1 MDIYSISFLISTFW
15 IGPFWI
21 AMLINPN
28 KYKTKELMSKPLF
41 FIGPIIIWF
50 LLMLMNPQGLI
61 DFFNMGSHPEGFI
74 IGMSE
79 GLATKIGVTATWAH
93 MVAGDI
99 FATRWVWADG
109 VKRNTNISLLRI
121 SIFFSVILMP
131 LGIIFHLLF
140 RNKIK
145 PQANYANNKESVL

>member
-1 MDIYSISFLISTFW
+1 MDIYTISFLISTLW
-15 IGPFWI
+15 VGPFWI
-21 AMLINPN
+21 AMLVNPHKN
-28 KYKTKELMSKPLF
+28 KTKELMSKPLF

-50 LLMLMNPQGLI
+50 LLMLLNPQGLI

-74 IGMSE
+74 SGMSKS
-79 GLATKIGVTATWAH
+79 LATKIGATATWAH

-109 VKRNTNISLLRI
+109 IKRNNNLSLLRI

-131 LGIIFHLLF
+131 LGIVLHLIF
-140 RNKIK
+140 RNKI
-145 PQANYANNKESVL
+145 NKSST

>member
-1 MDIYSISFLISTFW
+1 MDIYSISFLISTLW

-21 AMLINPN
+21 AMLVNPN
-28 KYKTKELMSKPLF
+28 KNKTKELMSKPF
-41 FIGPIIIWF
+41 FFLGPIIIWF
-50 LLMLMNPQGLI
+50 LLMLLNPQALI
-61 DFFNMGSHPEGFI
+61 DFFKMGSDSEGFI
-74 IGMSE
+74 NGMSK

-109 VKRNTNISLLRI
+109 IKRKNNLSFLRI

-131 LGIIFHLLF
+131 LGIILHLIF
-140 RNKIK
+140 RKKN
-145 PQANYANNKESVL
+145 AST

>member
-1 MDIYSISFLISTFW
+1 VDIYSISFLISTFW

-21 AMLINPN
+21 AMLVNP
-28 KYKTKELMSKPLF
+28 KKKKTKELMSKPLF

-50 LLMLMNPQGLI
+50 LLMLLNPQGLI

-74 IGMSE
+74 IGMSK

-109 VKRNTNISLLRI
+109 IKRNNNLLLLRI

-131 LGIIFHLLF
+131 LGIVLHLIF
-140 RNKIK
+140 RNKI
-145 PQANYANNKESVL
+145 NNSSA

>member
-1 MDIYSISFLISTFW
+1 MDIYTISFLISTLW

-21 AMLINPN
+21 AMLVNPN
-28 KYKTKELMSKPLF
+28 KNKTKELMSKPF
-41 FIGPIIIWF
+41 FFLGPIIIWF
-50 LLMLMNPQGLI
+50 LLMLLNPQALI
-61 DFFNMGSHPEGFI
+61 DFFKMGSDSEGFI
-74 IGMSE
+74 NGMSK

-109 VKRNTNISLLRI
+109 IKRKNNLSFLRI

-131 LGIIFHLLF
+131 LGIILHLIF
-140 RNKIK
+140 RKKN
-145 PQANYANNKESVL
+145 AST

>member
-1 MDIYSISFLISTFW
+1 MDIYTISFLISTLW

-21 AMLINPN
+21 AMLVNPN
-28 KYKTKELMSKPLF
+28 KNKTKELMSKPF
-41 FIGPIIIWF
+41 FFLGPIIIWF
-50 LLMLMNPQGLI
+50 LLMLLNPQALI
-61 DFFNMGSHPEGFI
+61 DFFKMGSDSEGFI
-74 IGMSE
+74 NGMSK

-109 VKRNTNISLLRI
+109 IKRKNNLSFLRI

-131 LGIIFHLLF
+131 LGIILHLIF
-140 RNKIK
+140 RKK
-145 PQANYANNKESVL
+145 MPQPKLHLN

>member
-21 AMLINPN
+21 AMLVNPN
-28 KYKTKELMSKPLF
+28 KNKTKELMSKPLF

-50 LLMLMNPQGLI
+50 LLMLLNPQGLI
-61 DFFNMGSHPEGFI
+61 DLFKVGSHPEGFV

-79 GLATKIGVTATWAH
+79 GLATKAGVTATWAH

-99 FATRWVWADG
+99 LATSWVWADG
-109 VKRNTNISLLRI
+109 IKRNNNLLLLRI
-121 SIFFSVILMP
+121 SIFFSVMLMP
-131 LGIIFHLLF
+131 LGIVLHLIF
-140 RNKIK
+140 RKKINK
-145 PQANYANNKESVL
+145 AST

>member
-1 MDIYSISFLISTFW
+1 MDIYTISFLISTFW

-21 AMLINPN
+21 AMLVNPN
-28 KYKTKELMSKPLF
+28 KNKTKELMSKPLF

-50 LLMLMNPQGLI
+50 LLMFLNPQGLI
-61 DFFNMGSHPEGFI
+61 DFFNVGSHPEGFI
-74 IGMSE
+74 IGMSKS
-79 GLATKIGVTATWAH
+79 LATKVGVTATWAH
-93 MVAGDI
+93 VVAGDI

-109 VKRNTNISLLRI
+109 IKRNSNLLLLRI

-131 LGIIFHLLF
+131 LGIFLHLIL

-145 PQANYANNKESVL
+145 NTST